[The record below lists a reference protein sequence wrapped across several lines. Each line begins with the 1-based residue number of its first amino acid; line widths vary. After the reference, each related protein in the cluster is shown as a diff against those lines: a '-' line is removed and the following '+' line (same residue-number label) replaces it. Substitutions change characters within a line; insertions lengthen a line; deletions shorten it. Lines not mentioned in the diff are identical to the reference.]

1 MLKIYHKEKRLFK
14 DKLKRKKMFKI
25 LRRPNIKE
33 NRR

>member
-1 MLKIYHKEKRLFK
+1 MLKIYYKEKRLFR
-14 DKLKRKKMFKI
+14 DKLKKKMFKI